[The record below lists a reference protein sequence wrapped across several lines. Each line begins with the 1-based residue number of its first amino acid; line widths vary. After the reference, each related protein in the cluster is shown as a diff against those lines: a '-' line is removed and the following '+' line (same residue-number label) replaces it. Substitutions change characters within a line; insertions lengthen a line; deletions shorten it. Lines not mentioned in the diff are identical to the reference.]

1 MCDDRNKKG
10 EWKTNMRDTER
21 QWQTVSASKQAIID
35 IWSSKD
41 IVYDHKNIQSDCSI
55 EYKSGNQ
62 KREKSRRSKPKM
74 IACMKIFRRRV
85 MWMNEW
91 TKAYKTATVSSKWA
105 LWKMKQTRNVYNVNN
120 DVEEAEPEA
129 GDDVKKK
136 KKPQHWL
143 ICLADW
149 CQLQCQTIIER
160 CWVVDVKNTEM
171 PELIEFKP
179 ISMLLL
185 LTDFRNPKVLF
196 FLF

>member
-1 MCDDRNKKG
+1 
-10 EWKTNMRDTER
+10 
-21 QWQTVSASKQAIID
+21 
-35 IWSSKD
+35 
-41 IVYDHKNIQSDCSI
+41 
-55 EYKSGNQ
+55 
-62 KREKSRRSKPKM
+62 
-74 IACMKIFRRRV
+74 
-85 MWMNEW
+85 
-91 TKAYKTATVSSKWA
+91 
-105 LWKMKQTRNVYNVNN
+105 MKQTRNVSNVNN

-185 LTDFRNPKVLF
+185 LTDFRNPNALF